1 MAGHNTLHRLTSTVS
16 YESQTLR
23 QEVTTLS
30 PLINKHY
37 ERQLLSI
44 NQSYINYFFAV
55 KAYYNDLLWYG
66 RTPNRYGWAT
76 NVARMAT
83 ESEIYFVAD
92 FHSMALLFDAIVLRG
107 LQSRLLFTCGSA
119 KSSNFQIN
127 LLSRYKSFRVSAQLQ
142 RGYRGSSRYYLW
154 YIKLLNHIFC
164 SAFSQKGYR
173 QRGTVS
179 EKRMHFA

>member
-1 MAGHNTLHRLTSTVS
+1 MAGPYVMLDLYLRSDKGLIKFDDAAPIFTENMFSWFLRIHHDIGRFHSRKILNIRPCGYLFFFLFVNDRTPFTDSSVAGHNILHRLTSTVS

-66 RTPNRYGWAT
+66 RTPNR
-76 NVARMAT
+76 
-83 ESEIYFVAD
+83 
-92 FHSMALLFDAIVLRG
+92 
-107 LQSRLLFTCGSA
+107 
-119 KSSNFQIN
+119 
-127 LLSRYKSFRVSAQLQ
+127 
-142 RGYRGSSRYYLW
+142 
-154 YIKLLNHIFC
+154 
-164 SAFSQKGYR
+164 
-173 QRGTVS
+173 
-179 EKRMHFA
+179 